1 MQLLFAAWLLSVDA
15 FLLQSRPSCVVR
27 SRAADSD
34 DDFRLRSSETVSLKD
49 MWDRALTLQRAGQL
63 DEALDAYE
71 DFLSAADQNGVP
83 PASTAEALG
92 NVGAIHLRRKAL
104 PAARASL
111 EASLEHRELGSTLAN
126 LAIAALQAGATAL
139 MTVSLLPQIVLNFQR
154 RSGGQWSAIT
164 AGLSVG
170 GNAIRAFTTL
180 TLTKDTLLLCGFLLG
195 LALNATLL
203 GQILLYAS

>member
-1 MQLLFAAWLLSVDA
+1 MAVPMQLLFAAWLLSVDA
-15 FLLQSRPSCVVR
+15 FLLRSRPSCVVR
-27 SRAADSD
+27 SRAAISD

-92 NVGAIHLRRKAL
+92 NVGAIHLRRRNL

-126 LAIAALQAGATAL
+126 LAIAALQAGDVLEARTRARAARHLDDDPGSVAL
-139 MTVSLLPQIVLNFQR
+139 AERILRDIEDA
-154 RSGGQWSAIT
+154 RST
-164 AGLSVG
+164 PE
-170 GNAIRAFTTL
+170 
-180 TLTKDTLLLCGFLLG
+180 
-195 LALNATLL
+195 
-203 GQILLYAS
+203 

>member
-1 MQLLFAAWLLSVDA
+1 MAVPMQLLFAAWLLSVDA

-92 NVGAIHLRRKAL
+92 NVGAIHLRRKDL
-104 PAARASL
+104 PAARLSL

-126 LAIAALQAGATAL
+126 LAIAAPGGLFVAGGSRRRCPAPRQSTPAT
-139 MTVSLLPQIVLNFQR
+139 R
-154 RSGGQWSAIT
+154 RSGPP
-164 AGLSVG
+164 
-170 GNAIRAFTTL
+170 R
-180 TLTKDTLLLCGFLLG
+180 
-195 LALNATLL
+195 
-203 GQILLYAS
+203 

>member
-1 MQLLFAAWLLSVDA
+1 MRLLFAAWLLSVDA

-34 DDFRLRSSETVSLKD
+34 DDLRLRSSETVSLKD

-92 NVGAIHLRRKAL
+92 NVGAIHLRRKNL

-111 EASLEHRELGSTLAN
+111 EASLEHRE
-126 LAIAALQAGATAL
+126 
-139 MTVSLLPQIVLNFQR
+139 
-154 RSGGQWSAIT
+154 
-164 AGLSVG
+164 
-170 GNAIRAFTTL
+170 
-180 TLTKDTLLLCGFLLG
+180 
-195 LALNATLL
+195 
-203 GQILLYAS
+203 